1 MKKYCLQFA
10 IFIFTCTAVS
20 GEIKNGYEKNIL
32 QMKRSLSELSAI
44 LIETT
49 ELSPTQRHKIE
60 YSIEALVNHISG
72 YELTENLLN
81 QFRAIAPALSNEI
94 DTIKDRK
101 GRPVD
106 VYVKFVPTDATEIK
120 ACGTTYIAHAEND
133 PDTYNSEYGEFTV
146 SVKIWIVSN
155 ALTILSHE
163 LGHVKYLVPNL
174 ASYIDFHKNHYNSYT
189 DHSNYFGHN
198 SRDQS
203 GKSAFLY
210 ERLFK
215 KEYANFMK
223 ISGEKIPNPLLL
235 IAKIKKNLNHN
246 RMIL

>member
-10 IFIFTCTAVS
+10 IFVFSCTAVS

-32 QMKRSLSELSAI
+32 QMKQSLSELRAI
-44 LIETT
+44 LLET
-49 ELSPTQRHKIE
+49 EQLSPTQHRKIE

-72 YELTENLLN
+72 YELTENLLK
-81 QFRAIAPALSNEI
+81 QFRAIAPALSSEI
-94 DTIKDRK
+94 DTIRDRK

-133 PDTYNSEYGEFTV
+133 RDTYNSEYGEFTV

-174 ASYIDFHKNHYNSYT
+174 ASYIDFHKNHYNSHT
-189 DHSNYFGHN
+189 DRSNYFGHN
-198 SRDQS
+198 AGDQS
-203 GKSAFLY
+203 GKSAVLY

-215 KEYANFMK
+215 KEYSNFLK
-223 ISGEKIPNPLLL
+223 LSDEKIPNPILL
-235 IAKIKKNLNHN
+235 IAKIRRNLNHN
-246 RMIL
+246 RIIL